1 MARTAARSSG
11 GHLDPVLS
19 RRYAK
24 ALFGFATRHQVV
36 DPVADDLRSVARLLK
51 AEERLRAFL
60 LSPSVATES
69 VMELFTNVLGKHIA
83 PVTRNFL
90 QLLHR
95 KGRFDHFDE
104 IADCYIQEVEASRG
118 ILKAVVTTA
127 AAIDEGTED
136 KLRGALERVTGK
148 TIRLESKV
156 DPEVLGGVVVVLGD
170 QLIDGSVRREIER
183 LREELSTATV
193 I

>member
-1 MARTAARSSG
+1 MARIREDAI
-11 GHLDPVLS
+11 
-19 RRYAK
+19 
-24 ALFGFATRHQVV
+24 
-36 DPVADDLRSVARLLK
+36 RL
-51 AEERLRAFL
+51 A
-60 LSPSVATES
+60 
-69 VMELFTNVLGKHIA
+69 
-83 PVTRNFL
+83 
-90 QLLHR
+90 
-95 KGRFDHFDE
+95 HFDE